1 MNPLPVLITFI
12 VFGGIMYLFM
22 RQKRE
27 RTTNAPLR
35 GEIQAGVRFATRLDH
50 VSHLG
55 TGGFGGTPGM
65 WISLRGPK
73 RLVVGADAFMISAPQ
88 ALREFV
94 FAGRES
100 SIRFSQA
107 PSRLVRRDWIVIAGQ
122 VSGRQ
127 VQLAITKKA
136 GLPEIWQALAGTG
149 AAQDW
154 GLPTEGSG

>member
-154 GLPTEGSG
+154 GPPAEGSG

>member
-1 MNPLPVLITFI
+1 MNPLPVLIPFVI
-12 VFGGIMYLFM
+12 IGGIMYLFM

-35 GEIQAGVRFATRLDH
+35 DEIQAGVRFATRLDH
-50 VSHLG
+50 ASHLG
-55 TGGFGGTPGM
+55 TGGFGGTRGQ

-73 RLVVGADAFMISAPQ
+73 RLVVGADAFMISSPQ

-94 FAGRES
+94 FTGRES

-107 PSRLVRRDWIVIAGQ
+107 PSRLVQRDWIIITGP

-127 VQLAITKKA
+127 EQLAITKKA
-136 GLPEIWQALAGTG
+136 GLPDIWQALAGTG

-154 GLPTEGSG
+154 DPPG

>member
-1 MNPLPVLITFI
+1 MDPLPILMSFVVI
-12 VFGGIMYLFM
+12 GGILYLFM
-22 RQKRE
+22 RQNRE
-27 RTTNAPLR
+27 RTVNAPLR
-35 GEIQAGVRFATRLDH
+35 REIQEGVRFATKLDH
-50 VSHLG
+50 ASILG
-55 TGGFGGTPGM
+55 VGGFKGTRGQ

-73 RLVVGADAFMISAPQ
+73 RLVVGADAFMISSPQ

-94 FAGRES
+94 FTGRES

-107 PSRLVRRDWIVIAGQ
+107 PSRLVQRDWIVITGQ
-122 VSGRQ
+122 ASDRQ

-154 GLPTEGSG
+154 DPAG